1 MPTRQKF
8 GAGTIGQKAGFALLV
23 GAFALGLA
31 IAVADKLE
39 RIGQPDAGFQFNGDF
54 IYPTRADAADAG
66 LRYGGRLLTLN
77 GQDLNPAWSWID
89 RPGGLAR
96 ELGATNAIR
105 LERPDGEIRE
115 LSIPVREWRAAD
127 ALYTQGAIDIIGLL
141 LAALGVGTFLLRPW
155 EPESW
160 ALLAITCLS
169 GGALET
175 LYVAQGPDSL
185 ARPLYISALIGFVY
199 VVPFHVA
206 LAVPL
211 VQKRLAA
218 GPGPLYAIYALGAAF
233 SALNLAAFW
242 LQNPAFERT
251 LRPLGLGTLLVAI
264 LSLVGRSA
272 WLAVRARAALVRQR
286 ARILLA
292 GTLFGFVP
300 LGVVLFLQI
309 GLGWLSLDA
318 RLAYWLLGIFFF
330 ALSRITLRAELMN
343 ARVAVRRAVLY
354 SGAVLGLTLVAAW
367 LSALSP
373 WAVALL
379 LLPVLYLWPSYS
391 ARLDARLYP
400 KRARLPEL
408 VRTAGRELAAQGD
421 VDGVLKVLA
430 QMGERLVDSRSAV
443 AVLFPE
449 VVDDQLHVAAHGVEA
464 PAAGLL
470 PADLALFGML
480 RVTRKDLTRAAVNF
494 EPQYE
499 NVRAELLEQF
509 DRFAAEVAVPMLDE
523 RERVV
528 GVLALGPRAAD
539 EPYEAFEFDVVG
551 ALVQQAYESIERA
564 QALTRLHERERDFSD
579 LKRFFPAPVIDQVMA
594 RGGTQA
600 LERKRKPVTVVFAD
614 LRGFTSFSDAVEP
627 EEVAETLNEFH
638 AAMGAHVTKWEGTLE
653 RFTGDGFMVFFN
665 DPLEQADHVER
676 AVRMAV
682 AMRATVARLR
692 EGWLRKG
699 YSIDLGI
706 GIHTGYATCGFIGYE
721 GRRDYGVIGNVTNV
735 AARLSDTAQGGEIL
749 ISARVRAELP
759 AALETEPAG
768 ELALKGFSEPQSA
781 FRVLAAGVER
791 PMEERS

>member
-1 MPTRQKF
+1 MPTRQTF
-8 GAGTIGQKAGFALLV
+8 RTGTLGQKAGFLLLAS
-23 GAFALGLA
+23 AFALGLA

-39 RIGQPDAGFQFNGDF
+39 RIGQPDVGFQWNGDF
-54 IYPTRADAADAG
+54 VYPTRADAADAG

-77 GQDLNPAWSWID
+77 GQDLSRSWSWIE
-89 RPGGLAR
+89 RPSGLAL

-105 LERPDGEIRE
+105 LERPDGEVRE
-115 LSIPVREWRAAD
+115 LSIPVRKWRAAD
-127 ALYTQGAIDIIGLL
+127 AIYTQGAIDIIGLL
-141 LAALGVGTFLLRPW
+141 MVALGIGTFLLRPW

-211 VQKRLAA
+211 VQKRLVA
-218 GPGPLYAIYALGAAF
+218 GPGPLYAIYGLGAVF
-233 SALNLAAFW
+233 STLNLVGFW
-242 LQNPAFERT
+242 TQNAVLEQMI
-251 LRPLGLGTLLVAI
+251 RPFALGTLLIAI

-272 WLAVRARAALVRQR
+272 WLAVRARAKLVRQR

-354 SGAVLGLTLVAAW
+354 SGAVLGLTVIAAW

-373 WAVALL
+373 WAVGLL
-379 LLPVLYLWPSYS
+379 LLPVLYVWPRYS

-400 KRARLPEL
+400 KRVRLPEL
-408 VRTAGRELAAQGD
+408 VRAAGRELVAQGD

-430 QMGERLVDSRSAV
+430 QMGERLVDSQSAV
-443 AVLFPE
+443 VVLFPG
-449 VVDDQLHVAAHGVEA
+449 VVDDHLHIAAHGVLA
-464 PAAGLL
+464 PASERVSAELV
-470 PADLALFGML
+470 LFEML
-480 RVTRKDLTRAAVNF
+480 RVTRKDLSRAAVNF

-499 NVRAELLEQF
+499 NVRAQLLAEF
-509 DRFAAEVAVPMLDE
+509 DLFGAEVAVPMQDE

-539 EPYEAFEFDVVG
+539 EPYEAFEFDVIG

-564 QALTRLHERERDFSD
+564 QALTQLHERERDFSD
-579 LKRFFPAPVIDQVMA
+579 LKRFFPAQVIDQVMA

-600 LERKRKPVTVVFAD
+600 LERKRKPVTVLFAD
-614 LRGFTSFSDAVEP
+614 LRGFTEFSDAVEP
-627 EEVAETLNEFH
+627 EVVTETLNEFH
-638 AAMGAHVTKWEGTLE
+638 AAMGAHVTQWEGTLE

-665 DPLEQADHVER
+665 DPLEQPDHVER
-676 AVRMAV
+676 AVRMALDL
-682 AMRATVARLR
+682 RNTVARLR

-699 YSIDLGI
+699 YAIDLGI
-706 GIHTGYATCGFIGYE
+706 GLHTGYATCGFIGYE
-721 GRRDYGVIGNVTNV
+721 GRRDYGVIGNVTNM
-735 AARLSDTAQGGEIL
+735 AARLSDTAKGGEIL
-749 ISARVRAELP
+749 ISARVRSELP
-759 AALETEPAG
+759 ASILTEPVG
-768 ELALKGFSEPQSA
+768 DLVLVGFAEPQSA
-781 FRVLAAGVER
+781 FRVVSAEDR
-791 PMEERS
+791 KIR

>member
-1 MPTRQKF
+1 MPARQTF
-8 GAGTIGQKAGFALLV
+8 RTGTPGQKAGFLLLTSV
-23 GAFALGLA
+23 FAIGLA

-39 RIGQPDAGFQFNGDF
+39 RIGQPDAGFRLNGDF

-66 LRYGGRLLTLN
+66 LRYGGRLQAVN
-77 GQDLNPAWSWID
+77 GQELDRPWSWTD
-89 RPGGLAR
+89 RPPGLEL
-96 ELGATNAIR
+96 ELGATNTIR
-105 LERPDGEIRE
+105 LVRPDGEIRE

-141 LAALGVGTFLLRPW
+141 LVALGVGTFLLRPW
-155 EPESW
+155 EPVSW
-160 ALLAITCLS
+160 ALLSITCLS

-175 LYVAQGPDSL
+175 LYVPQGPDSL
-185 ARPLYISALIGFVY
+185 ARPLYVSALIGFVY

-206 LAVPL
+206 LAVPS
-211 VQKRLAA
+211 VQKRLVA
-218 GPGPLYAIYALGAAF
+218 GRGPLYAIYGLGAAL
-233 SALNLAAFW
+233 SCLNLAVFW
-242 LQNPAFERT
+242 TRDPT
-251 LRPLGLGTLLVAI
+251 LGWLSRPLGLGTMLIAI

-272 WLAVRARAALVRQR
+272 WLSARASVPLVRQR

-292 GTLFGFVP
+292 GTIFGFVP

-309 GLGWLSLDA
+309 GLDWLSLDA
-318 RLAYWLLGIFFF
+318 RLAYWLLGIFFI

-354 SGAVLGLTLVAAW
+354 SGAVLGLTVIAAW

-379 LLPVLYLWPSYS
+379 LLPVLYLWPRYS

-400 KRARLPEL
+400 KRAKLPEL
-408 VRTAGRELAAQGD
+408 VRAAGRELAAQGD

-430 QMGERLVDSRSAV
+430 QMGERLVDSRNAV
-443 AVLFPE
+443 AVLFSG
-449 VVDDQLHVAAHGVEA
+449 VVDDHLHLAAHGVEA
-464 PAAGLL
+464 PPSERVSAE
-470 PADLALFGML
+470 LALFEIL
-480 RVTRKDLTRAAVNF
+480 RLTRKDQTRASVNF

-499 NVRAELLEQF
+499 NVRAQLLAEF
-509 DRFAAEVAVPMLDE
+509 DLLAAEVVVPMLDE

-539 EPYEAFEFDVVG
+539 EPYEAFEFDVVA

-564 QALTRLHERERDFSD
+564 QALERLHERERDFSD

-600 LERKRKPVTVVFAD
+600 LERTRKPVTVVFAD

-627 EEVAETLNEFH
+627 EEVTETLNEFH
-638 AAMGAHVTKWEGTLE
+638 AAMGAHVKRWEGTLE

-665 DPLEQADHVER
+665 DPLGQPDHVER
-676 AVRMAV
+676 AVRMALD
-682 AMRATVARLR
+682 MRSTMTRLR

-699 YSIDLGI
+699 YAIDLGI
-706 GIHTGYATCGFIGYE
+706 GLHTGYATCGFIGYE
-721 GRRDYGVIGNVTNV
+721 GRRDYGVIGNVTNL
-735 AARLSDTAQGGEIL
+735 AARLSDAAKGGEIL
-749 ISARVRAELP
+749 ISARVLSELP
-759 AALETEPAG
+759 ASIVTEPAG

-781 FRVLAAGVER
+781 CRVLSAGAEGPGQER
-791 PMEERS
+791 